1 MMKEHLNTVLQ
12 YVRERHASCHGIRKG
27 GATHVTTG
35 TTVPPPIPSIAGR
48 GEWSMGKVLDVYWH
62 FAEPGDN
69 YLGRCIVGIDPSD
82 PKFASLP
89 PHWTVSSPLE
99 NEHIAK
105 AMKLLYAPILEKWG
119 GHSHSDPIGLLLFIL
134 PSMIHHIDW
143 IVNIASSESNHP
155 FATLPL
161 LQEPDLIIKL
171 KKLVTLKPTEVMPR
185 ATGIPPHVETT
196 VKLKAL
202 LDLSMETLRTVQM
215 QGELIEQSI
224 KKAFEEKAIENG
236 VITSERILQILSE
249 FQEKMLQNVGET
261 IRTVSGS
268 STDAV
273 TNNEN
278 NQFIVA
284 RNQSNGKP
292 TYYSNYSF
300 TTKPCQEYQMF
311 MYVVAGADSFAWS
324 VPKSFSFPATN
335 IRNGFF
341 LWLRGM
347 PSNTEVSSIGETI
360 SHPIAPFC
368 SFQTKFL
375 PKPQRNSYKLK
386 WRPIFKVMMEIIEDK
401 PPSPTV
407 QEVEDM
413 YKAAITHLKERIS
426 YCFAGKKGKANAR
439 WTTGTWSKHVN
450 PGYIRRY
457 GTEEDIA
464 RIPEFLDEDRYGHN
478 RRAHAQRRTVH
489 RTLQQ
494 STRVARRNH

>member
-12 YVRERHASCHGIRKG
+12 YVREKHASCHGIRKG

-35 TTVPPPIPSIAGR
+35 TTVPPPIPSMAGS
-48 GEWSMGKVLDVYWH
+48 GEWSMGKVLEVHWH
-62 FAEPGDN
+62 FAEPRDN
-69 YLGRCIVGIDPSD
+69 YVGRCIVGIDPSD
-82 PKFASLP
+82 QQFASLP
-89 PHWTVSSPLE
+89 PHCTVSNPLE
-99 NEHIAK
+99 NEHITK

-119 GHSHSDPIGLLLFIL
+119 GHCHSDSIGLLPFVL

-171 KKLVTLKPTEVMPR
+171 KKLATLKPTEVMPR

-196 VKLKAL
+196 VQLKAL

-224 KKAFEEKAIENG
+224 KKAFEEKVIENG

-268 STDAV
+268 RTDAV

-300 TTKPCQEYQMF
+300 TTKPCQEYQIF
-311 MYVVAGADSFAWS
+311 MYVVAGADGCTWS
-324 VPKSFSFPATN
+324 VSKSFSFPATN

-341 LWLRGM
+341 PM
-347 PSNTEVSSIGETI
+347 
-360 SHPIAPFC
+360 
-368 SFQTKFL
+368 
-375 PKPQRNSYKLK
+375 
-386 WRPIFKVMMEIIEDK
+386 
-401 PPSPTV
+401 
-407 QEVEDM
+407 VEGN
-413 YKAAITHLKERIS
+413 AI
-426 YCFAGKKGKANAR
+426 
-439 WTTGTWSKHVN
+439 
-450 PGYIRRY
+450 
-457 GTEEDIA
+457 
-464 RIPEFLDEDRYGHN
+464 
-478 RRAHAQRRTVH
+478 
-489 RTLQQ
+489 
-494 STRVARRNH
+494 